1 LCYFRDAQLQF
12 TLKKFKLPAMT
23 VLNLFVAPTEEKG
36 RGVFTEYALLAN
48 TVIEVAQA
56 ITFSEQD
63 RQHIDKTILHDYI
76 FEWGNEKK
84 ECAMALGLV
93 PIYNHS
99 YDSNCTYIMQYDTQ
113 EFIIQ
118 TVKDIEAGDEL
129 TINYNGEPT
138 DTTPIWFETG

>member
-1 LCYFRDAQLQF
+1 
-12 TLKKFKLPAMT
+12 MT
-23 VLNLFVAPTEEKG
+23 VVNLYVAPTAKKG
-36 RGVFTEYALLAN
+36 RGVFTEDALPAN

-56 ITFSEQD
+56 ITISEYD

-76 FEWGNEKK
+76 FEWGNEQK

-99 YDSNCTYIMQYDTQ
+99 YESNCTYIMQYDSQ

-118 TVKDIEAGDEL
+118 TVKDIEAGEEL

-138 DTTPIWFETG
+138 DATPIWFDAE

>member
-1 LCYFRDAQLQF
+1 
-12 TLKKFKLPAMT
+12 MT
-23 VLNLFVAPTEEKG
+23 VVNLYVAPTTRKG
-36 RGVFTEYALLAN
+36 KGVFTEDALPAN

-56 ITFSEQD
+56 ITISEHD

-76 FEWGNEKK
+76 FEWGNEQK

-99 YDSNCTYIMQYDTQ
+99 YDSNCTYVMQYDSQ

-118 TVKDIEAGDEL
+118 TVKNIEAGEEL
-129 TINYNGEPT
+129 TINYNGEP
-138 DTTPIWFETG
+138 DDKTPLWFDAE